1 MVDESVLV
9 LMGINILMGWS
20 FFVIQLSGQFSFGN
34 AGFMALGAYASGVAT
49 VKLGLPYPVGLA
61 IALVLGAAVGC
72 LVGFPALRL
81 RGVYLALAT
90 IGFAFLVED
99 LFVNLDYTGAQ
110 VGFYGLQGTTLGVV
124 YATVLVVG
132 LLLLRLQQSRLAHSL
147 QAVREQEVVAG
158 TLGLNATYLKVLSFA
173 FGAALASL
181 AGALYGHYLYFI
193 SPELFGF
200 FQSILPAFYV
210 ALGGRDT
217 VLGPL
222 LGAAV
227 VTLLPEEFQPLKEW
241 RLLVFA
247 LAVMLLAGVRPE
259 GLYTARLQRRL
270 FGGLMRAPR
279 LLGLLVL
286 VLAGCTPAA
295 PVAPTAP
302 PAATS
307 APAAAQKPTGAS
319 LKVGFIV
326 PLSGAVASYGE
337 GVKYA
342 PALALKKINDA
353 GGVNGAQVEL
363 VTCDSPNNP
372 NQAIT
377 CLRKLA
383 NDDKVVAVVGP
394 YYTGEMQAV
403 VPILKDV
410 KIPVIAYTPAA
421 SYPGLVEQSDWAVLA
436 GTDELST
443 VSMAVDG
450 YKRAYPNVQKMVV
463 VGDTQTA
470 VTALTIKDVWPK
482 VLPEKGMQILDTLTF
497 QFATTDFGPI
507 ATRIKAAGAD
517 GIALSALSPAGPNLL
532 QELERQ
538 GVKLPVVTSSHLQT
552 VPPLPKILGTT
563 ANGLVQ
569 TMFFTPDELQKP
581 AVRAWAEEY
590 QAAATAGNPGADRPP
605 VGYANEAQAYDAFGV
620 TLQAMKDAGVRPDTA
635 LPEARDKVRQALH
648 AIKQYPGV
656 LQPKDI
662 TPQGRITWDQW
673 PLIAQDGA
681 YQPIK

>member
-9 LMGINILMGWS
+9 LMGVNILMGWS
-20 FFVIQLSGQFSFGN
+20 FYVIQLSGQFSFGN
-34 AGFMALGAYASGVAT
+34 AGFMALGAYAAGVAT

-61 IALVLGAAVGC
+61 VAVLLGALIGC
-72 LVGFPALRL
+72 VIGFPALRL

-90 IGFAFLVED
+90 IGFGFLVED
-99 LFVNLDYTGAQ
+99 LFVNLEYTGAQ
-110 VGFYGLQGTTLGVV
+110 VGFYGLTGTTLGGVYLAVV
-124 YATVLVVG
+124 LVG
-132 LLLLRLQQSRLAHSL
+132 LLLLRLQHSRLAHSL

-158 TLGLNATYLKVLSFA
+158 TLGLNTTYLKVLSFA
-173 FGAALASL
+173 LGAALASL
-181 AGALYGHYLYFI
+181 AGALYGQYVYFI

-200 FQSILPAFYV
+200 FQSIWPAFYV

-217 VLGPL
+217 VLGPV
-222 LGAAV
+222 LGAAF

-241 RLLVFA
+241 RLLVFG
-247 LAVMLLAGVRPE
+247 LAVLLLAGIRPE
-259 GLYTARLQRRL
+259 GLYTSRVQRRL
-270 FGGLMRAPR
+270 VGGIMHTPR
-279 LLGLLVL
+279 LIGLLLVV

-295 PVAPTAP
+295 PQAAPTAAP
-302 PAATS
+302 Q
-307 APAAAQKPTGAS
+307 APAAQSSGAGG

-326 PLSGAVASYGE
+326 PLSGAVSSYGE

-342 PALALKKINDA
+342 PTLALKKINDA
-353 GGVNGAQVEL
+353 GGINGAPVEL

-383 NDDKVVAVVGP
+383 NDDKVLAVVGP

-410 KIPVIAYTPAA
+410 KVSAVAYTPAA

-436 GTDELST
+436 ATDELQT
-443 VSMAVDG
+443 VTMAVDG
-450 YKRAYPNVQKMVV
+450 YLRANPNVKKMVV

-470 VTALTIKDVWPK
+470 VTALTIKEVWPK
-482 VLPEKGMQILDTLTF
+482 VLADKGLQVLDTLTF

-507 ATRIKAAGAD
+507 ATRIKAASAD

-538 GVKLPVVTSSHLQT
+538 NVKLPVVTSSHLQT
-552 VPPLPKILGTT
+552 VPPLPKILGAT

-569 TMFFTPDELQKP
+569 TMFFSPDELQKP
-581 AVRAWAEEY
+581 AVRDWAEQY
-590 QAAATAGNPGADRPP
+590 QALATAGNPSGDRPP

-620 TLQAMKDAGVRPDTA
+620 TLQAIKDSGIRPDTP

-648 AIKQYPGV
+648 AIKAYPGV
-656 LQPKDI
+656 LRPKDI
-662 TPQGRITWDQW
+662 TPQGRITWDQY

-681 YQPIK
+681 YQVIK